1 MVTAT
6 VEHRK
11 TLYRIAEAMA
21 LLSMSRT
28 VLYEQLRAGRLR
40 SVGTGRNRRIPA
52 RAIDD
57 YVALLEREA
66 GR

>member
-1 MVTAT
+1 
-6 VEHRK
+6 
-11 TLYRIAEAMA
+11 MA

-40 SVGTGRNRRIPA
+40 SVGSGRARRIPA
-52 RAIDD
+52 TAIDD

-66 GR
+66 A